1 MAATVGRT
9 RPSTPLSNVGQIAG
23 ALKPFL
29 GANQSRA
36 LVGAAILG
44 GALVSA
50 PVVSVAGAWGLAE
63 VFGWRRSL
71 NRRPSRD
78 NAKFYVTYAGAHV
91 AGAILVLVSA
101 SLISLAIDVEV
112 MNALL
117 LPLVLGFLLALEAK
131 ALAPEDRMRGGRRIL
146 VTTVCVIVMLFG
158 LYMIVPVLGL

>member
-1 MAATVGRT
+1 
-9 RPSTPLSNVGQIAG
+9 
-23 ALKPFL
+23 
-29 GANQSRA
+29 
-36 LVGAAILG
+36 
-44 GALVSA
+44 
-50 PVVSVAGAWGLAE
+50 

-117 LPLVLGFLLALEAK
+117 LPLVFGFLLALEAK
-131 ALAPEDRMRGGRRIL
+131 ALAPEDRMRGRRIL

>member
-1 MAATVGRT
+1 
-9 RPSTPLSNVGQIAG
+9 
-23 ALKPFL
+23 
-29 GANQSRA
+29 
-36 LVGAAILG
+36 VGAAILG

-50 PVVSVAGAWGLAE
+50 LVVSVAGAWGLAE

-91 AGAILVLVSA
+91 AGVILVLVSA

-131 ALAPEDRMRGGRRIL
+131 ALAPEDRMRGRRIL